1 MSTETPTLFSIARA
15 LVKLAKSE
23 YGEGYNGLYRLK
35 ALCQTDHFAKLLLSK
50 APTVVDQA
58 KVLYICY
65 YLLNDK
71 NTTPEQIVNIVN
83 NLYVVSIYEYNDIIK
98 PDVPCDYCDGTGE
111 EECSDCGGRGQ
122 VDCSTCDG
130 EGHFDC
136 DYCGSDGTQ
145 TCRYCDGKGTETD
158 TEEDDEGDWVEVEVD
173 CVHCDGTGEEDCREC
188 GGTGNFECY
197 ECEGGKTEK
206 CGSCD
211 SYGEVTCDYCGG
223 QGEVE
228 GDEEYYR
235 VTESVYLTTS
245 SDIEEYLNEPIS
257 EEDWDDRYEVD
268 LLPNSLRINIYGFT
282 SQDSV
287 EDTNSNYG
295 MDDSFVVP
303 RTVRRIENSNLRI
316 LFN

>member
-1 MSTETPTLFSIARA
+1 MSTETSKLFSIARA
-15 LVKLAKSE
+15 LVKVAKSE
-23 YGEGYNGLYRLK
+23 YGEGYNGLYKLK

-50 APTVVDQA
+50 APTVIDQA

-71 NTTPEQIVNIVN
+71 NTTPEQIVSIVN
-83 NLYVVSIYEYNDIIK
+83 NLYVVSIYEFD
-98 PDVPCDYCDGTGE
+98 DTTVPNVQCDHCDGTGE
-111 EECSDCGGRGQ
+111 EECSDCRGIGR

-136 DYCGSDGTQ
+136 DSCGSDGTE
-145 TCRYCDGKGTETD
+145 TCRYCDGKGTET
-158 TEEDDEGDWVEVEVD
+158 EEDDEGDEVEVD
-173 CVHCDGTGEEDCREC
+173 CVHCDGTGEEKCRDC

-197 ECEGGKTEK
+197 ECNGGKTEK

-223 QGEVE
+223 DGEVQ
-228 GDEEYYR
+228 GDDEYYR

-257 EEDWDDRYEVD
+257 EEDWDDRYDVD
-268 LLPNSLRINIYGFT
+268 LLPNSLIIRRYTFNSEY
-282 SQDSV
+282 SV
-287 EDTNSNYG
+287 ADTNGYYG

-303 RTVRRIENSNLRI
+303 RTIRRIENSNLRI

>member
-1 MSTETPTLFSIARA
+1 MSTETSKLFSIARA
-15 LVKLAKSE
+15 LVKVAKSE
-23 YGEGYNGLYRLK
+23 YGEGYNGLYKLK

-50 APTVVDQA
+50 VPTVIDQA

-71 NTTPEQIVNIVN
+71 NTTPEQIVSIVN
-83 NLYVVSIYEYNDIIK
+83 NLYVVSIYEFD
-98 PDVPCDYCDGTGE
+98 DTTVPNVLCDYCDGTGE
-111 EECSDCGGRGQ
+111 EECSDCRGIGR

-130 EGHFDC
+130 EGYFDC
-136 DYCGSDGTQ
+136 DSCGSDGTED
-145 TCRYCDGKGTETD
+145 CRQ
-158 TEEDDEGDWVEVEVD
+158 
-173 CVHCDGTGEEDCREC
+173 CDGTGRETDYDENDEEIEVSCDNCDGTGKDDCRDC

-197 ECEGGKTEK
+197 ECNGGKTEK

-223 QGEVE
+223 DGEVE

-257 EEDWDDRYEVD
+257 EEDWDDRYDVD
-268 LLPNSLRINIYGFT
+268 LLPNSLIIRRYTFNSEY
-282 SQDSV
+282 SV
-287 EDTNSNYG
+287 ENTNDYYG
-295 MDDSFVVP
+295 MGDSFVVP
-303 RTVRRIENSNLRI
+303 RTIRRIENSNLRI